1 MPFVLLARGARGTE
15 PPPLRII
22 VFKRV
27 RDNQPL
33 KSVDLFTR
41 RAHNY
46 TSTRKSLYVREELD
60 GTTQCANKH
69 MLSTPGLGEV
79 HDYRDVLLRL
89 RSSPCYVFAER

>member
-1 MPFVLLARGARGTE
+1 MVQSR
-15 PPPLRII
+15 PLSALSCSKESETTSHSKALI
-22 VFKRV
+22 F
-27 RDNQPL
+27 L
-33 KSVDLFTR
+33 
-41 RAHNY
+41 RAVHTT
-46 TSTRKSLYVREELD
+46 TSTGKSLYVREELD

>member
-33 KSVDLFTR
+33 KSLDLFTR
-41 RAHNY
+41 RAYNY
-46 TSTRKSLYVREELD
+46 PLRACGMKSLYVREEL
-60 GTTQCANKH
+60 A
-69 MLSTPGLGEV
+69 
-79 HDYRDVLLRL
+79 RDDTMR
-89 RSSPCYVFAER
+89 